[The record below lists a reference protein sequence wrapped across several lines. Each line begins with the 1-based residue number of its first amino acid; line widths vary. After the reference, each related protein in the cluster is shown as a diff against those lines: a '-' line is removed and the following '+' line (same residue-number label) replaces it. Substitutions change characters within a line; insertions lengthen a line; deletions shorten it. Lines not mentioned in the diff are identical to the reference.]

1 MRTRRGGEDDNDHKL
16 SLSFVFHR
24 SDKGQ
29 KKKHKANDF
38 VLSFSSLRG
47 ARGGGSKVDDD
58 LCDRRRFLF
67 FIKVTIEKK

>member
-1 MRTRRGGEDDNDHKL
+1 MTMITNCRCLLFFIGVTKA
-16 SLSFVFHR
+16 
-24 SDKGQ
+24 K